1 MGRAASLFPPLGCL
15 APGGGLMID
24 GEKLAFFSSS
34 FSSGGGMGYLPIAI
48 STSDKPK
55 LQISDRAE

>member
-1 MGRAASLFPPLGCL
+1 
-15 APGGGLMID
+15 MID

-48 STSDKPK
+48 STRDRPK
-55 LQISDRAE
+55 LQMSERTE